1 MASSL
6 PFLSQFFSSFD
17 ALIYF
22 SVAFFSSQCCRNSAR
37 WTARTDFLLS
47 IFSPGLQS
55 VGLVEARSYSAV
67 DRCSDAHSASLWL
80 VRQLT
85 DSFQMTVGF
94 FNCGSCASVPEREK
108 SLRLC
113 TYVLLA
119 LTPGLCCSV
128 LALVMS
134 SYPECSTPQ
143 EVMRLGEQARGI
155 CSTSIETNIKHKKYG
170 IIKG

>member
-85 DSFQMTVGF
+85 DSFQMTVGSGCHLF
-94 FNCGSCASVPEREK
+94 MVMFMFCSSAEASVHI
-108 SLRLC
+108 
-113 TYVLLA
+113 T
-119 LTPGLCCSV
+119 
-128 LALVMS
+128 
-134 SYPECSTPQ
+134 
-143 EVMRLGEQARGI
+143 EQI
-155 CSTSIETNIKHKKYG
+155 PNFLSISFTCLNNAYSKYH
-170 IIKG
+170 